1 MMWRERGSLNQS
13 QSRSRTKRRVLEN
26 RRRDGG
32 LAPASAAAR
41 TAEHD
46 LIPTRDGGALLL
58 GGLVHQFFGVGL
70 LRRLLDE
77 LLGLV
82 GPVLDARRWIRS
94 ARFIGAPK
102 VVMVDH
108 RWMKRIGRS
117 DGASDRMLIRPLG
130 QSGADL
136 FSSQIRPGR
145 FTFAGSDRGHGLEV
159 VGVIGLV
166 EQARFYRIVHND
178 GRLPAEIGC
187 VRNRSRIGGAD
198 CMGG

>member
-94 ARFIGAPK
+94 ARFIGASK

-108 RWMKRIGRS
+108 RWMKQIGRF
-117 DGASDRMLIRPLG
+117 DGASDRMLIRSLG
-130 QSGADL
+130 Q
-136 FSSQIRPGR
+136 
-145 FTFAGSDRGHGLEV
+145 RG
-159 VGVIGLV
+159 IGLV
-166 EQARFYRIVHND
+166 GQARFYRIVHND
-178 GRLPAEIGC
+178 GRLPTQIGR
-187 VRNRSRIGGAD
+187 VRNRNRIGRASRL
-198 CMGG
+198 GG

>member
-13 QSRSRTKRRVLEN
+13 QSRSRTRRRVLEN

-46 LIPTRDGGALLL
+46 LIPARDRGALLL
-58 GGLVHQFFGVGL
+58 GGLVHQLFGVGL
-70 LRRLLDE
+70 LRQRLLDE

-94 ARFIGAPK
+94 TRFIGAPK

-117 DGASDRMLIRPLG
+117 GGASDRMLIRPLG

-145 FTFAGSDRGHGLEV
+145 FTFAGS
-159 VGVIGLV
+159 
-166 EQARFYRIVHND
+166 
-178 GRLPAEIGC
+178 
-187 VRNRSRIGGAD
+187 
-198 CMGG
+198 